1 MKLKQI
7 PSDFI
12 VEEIPNHKLSKVGNY
27 SIYLFQKENIDTFE
41 AINSICK
48 SLKIPLNDFS
58 YSGIKDKFALTKQ
71 FVSIPKKYNV
81 KNIFKKNYSLVF
93 VGFSDEPLKVGSHQK
108 NNFILT
114 VRDLELVNIDFIKK
128 NLENISKYGFP
139 NYYDSQRF
147 GSVVEG
153 EFIGKSVLLRDY
165 ERAIKLFLY
174 QQYLRSTNQVKFDRE
189 RFFKFVG
196 NFEKTFNSPY
206 YSYLK
211 TQFIENDSNWKF
223 VYKKL
228 PNKQRELF
236 VTAYQSF
243 LWNEVLKNQM
253 RSFVGIKNI
262 FISKYKAGEYF
273 YIRIYDNLKLGEIDK
288 IFLNQIPL
296 IGRKLTN
303 EDLNIFY
310 LEILEKENVVFEDFL
325 KVSKSG
331 NFFKV
336 SLRDAFAKPL
346 EVKISDVK
354 KDELN
359 KGKLK
364 IEISFMLPKGSY
376 ATVFM
381 KSLFLKDFNH

>member
-12 VEEIPNHKLSKVGNY
+12 VEEIPNYILSKNGTY

-41 AINSICK
+41 AINSICRTL
-48 SLKIPLNDFS
+48 SIPLSDVG

-93 VGFSDEPLKVGSHQK
+93 IGFSDEPLKVGSHEK

-128 NLENISKYGFP
+128 NLENISKCGFP

-147 GSVVEG
+147 GSIVEG

-174 QQYLRSTNQVKFDRE
+174 QQYVRSANQVKFDRE
-189 RFFKFVG
+189 KFFKFVC

-211 TQFIENDSNWKF
+211 TQFNENDSNWKLT
-223 VYKKL
+223 YKKI
-228 PNKQRELF
+228 PTKQRELF
-236 VTAYQSF
+236 VTSYQSF
-243 LWNEVLKNQM
+243 LWNEALKNHM
-253 RSFVGIKNI
+253 RSFIDIKNI

-273 YIRIYDNLKLGEIDK
+273 YVRNYNYLKLENIEK
-288 IFLNQIPL
+288 NFSKQIPL
-296 IGRKLTN
+296 IGRKLTD
-303 EDLNIFY
+303 EDLDIFY
-310 LEILEKENVVFEDFL
+310 SKILEKEQVVFDDFL

-331 NFFKV
+331 NFFKA

-346 EVKISDVK
+346 EVKISGVK

-364 IEISFMLPKGSY
+364 VEISFMLPKGSY